1 MGLVLPGLLERNGG
15 SSGSSREESSVFTK
29 AEYLQQ
35 FDVCKRVQ
43 ERWGGYLS
51 QGGKWREKPRYD
63 GRVGERG
70 RMSTLGHTGAHGCF
84 EEDRSSPDRAALWS
98 TVLRP

>member
-15 SSGSSREESSVFTK
+15 SSGSSREESSLFTK
-29 AEYLQQ
+29 AEYVQQ

-51 QGGKWREKPRYD
+51 QGSKRRGKPRYD
-63 GRVGERG
+63 GRIGESSG
-70 RMSTLGHTGAHGCF
+70 MSTLGHTGGPWMF
-84 EEDRSSPDRAALWS
+84 
-98 TVLRP
+98 